1 MSVTPMLTGN
11 SATVKRWQKEDYL
24 DIYKSTAFGRAFSRG
39 TIFKAEELNG
49 SQPGDSVTFTF
60 TGILTGIGTGEGG
73 TLVGS
78 EEALNINTDSMV
90 FNVFRHAVNNPNT
103 DTIEQQRTVVPFETR
118 SRELLK
124 GYHASRLDASFFNQ
138 ICGVNST
145 TITVDGT
152 TYSGTNR
159 LFVQGLNSVRAPS
172 TNRYLIA
179 GGQANDQSLTS
190 SNTMSLD
197 LIDAAVELATG
208 PYPTMQPLDN
218 EEFDLYMHQYQF
230 LDLKR
235 DVSGKIQWYD
245 NALAMA
251 AGGNSKPLTDLTAI
265 TVRPV
270 GKYAN
275 VNLFVSTR
283 IPQGVNSS
291 SSAAVAN
298 TRRAV
303 LCGKN
308 AVAYAS
314 KYGGS
319 PSDKDVPLRYFF
331 QLQDYEYYKG
341 VEGRMIYGMRKI
353 QFQSAGNTEDW
364 GSIVI
369 STYAAA
375 HTS

>member
-1 MSVTPMLTGN
+1 MSVTPMTTSN
-11 SATVKRWQKEDYL
+11 SATVKRWSKEDYL
-24 DIYKSTAFGRAFSRG
+24 DIYKSTAFGRAFTRG
-39 TIFKAEELNG
+39 TIFKADELNG
-49 SQPGDSVTFTF
+49 SQPGDSVTFTY

-124 GYHASRLDASFFNQ
+124 GFHASRLDASFFNQ
-138 ICGVNST
+138 VCGVNTT

-190 SNTMSLD
+190 SNTMTLD

-208 PYPTMQPLDN
+208 PYPTLVPLEN
-218 EEFDLYMHQYQF
+218 EEFDLYLHQYQF
-230 LDLKR
+230 VDLMR
-235 DVSGKIQWYD
+235 DTSGKIQWYV
-245 NALAMA
+245 NALADA
-251 AGGNSKPLTDLTAI
+251 KAGNNKALADMTFYSVK
-265 TVRPV
+265 PV
-270 GKYAN
+270 GKYRN
-275 VNLFVSTR
+275 VNILVSTR
-283 IPQGVNSS
+283 IPLGQNSS

-308 AVAYAS
+308 AASYAS
-314 KYGGS
+314 KYGGA

-341 VEGRMIYGMRKI
+341 VEGRMIYGIRKV
-353 QFQSAGNTEDW
+353 QFNSAGNTEDL